1 MVLLET
7 ALWNLF
13 FLCKFTKAVI
23 YVTVVIADKIKYS
36 FFLLSLIFSKIVSII
51 IYCTCICVIFLYFL
65 LLSGYY
71 FSNSYI
77 FKKMSSNVYE
87 LNINHFICISNYNR
101 KSAVFC
107 FTFDA
112 LQIKWSQTRE
122 LWSPYNNYLRMYP
135 LSNVLGVWIMNP
147 KVTKDIISLAS
158 NLCCPQEK
166 RRICHAKLERKGAI
180 DF

>member
-1 MVLLET
+1 MTSFLDMHYPPTSRNSFNLLKTSKLTMVLLET

-87 LNINHFICISNYNR
+87 LNINHFICISKYNQ

-107 FTFDA
+107 FAFD
-112 LQIKWSQTRE
+112 T
-122 LWSPYNNYLRMYP
+122 YNWNDQRHVNCDTP
-135 LSNVLGVWIMNP
+135 
-147 KVTKDIISLAS
+147 II
-158 NLCCPQEK
+158 N
-166 RRICHAKLERKGAI
+166 I
-180 DF
+180 